1 MMFPIEKLLK
11 PSRAGNFN
19 TSHHLHPITVYK
31 DYLLIESS
39 ASQIYL
45 LERGKCRSL
54 NTSTIC
60 ILRMV
65 L

>member
-1 MMFPIEKLLK
+1 MSTLKKFLKLLRK
-11 PSRAGNFN
+11 ENFN
-19 TSHHLHPITVYK
+19 MSHLHPVTVYK
-31 DYLLIESS
+31 EYLLIESS